1 MQLFSK
7 LSKTVILN
15 PLEKSDWKLF
25 LMDTIQNV
33 EALYR
38 IIFSLNKIAQRSVY
52 FWIFKSGLFL
62 ELQAKIQ
69 LLQF

>member
-38 IIFSLNKIAQRSVY
+38 IIFSLNKQGYDVE
-52 FWIFKSGLFL
+52 LFMM
-62 ELQAKIQ
+62 
-69 LLQF
+69 